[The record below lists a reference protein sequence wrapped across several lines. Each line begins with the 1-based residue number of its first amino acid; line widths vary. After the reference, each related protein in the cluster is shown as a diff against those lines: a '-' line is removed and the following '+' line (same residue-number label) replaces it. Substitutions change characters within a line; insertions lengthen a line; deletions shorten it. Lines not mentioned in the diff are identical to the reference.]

1 MNLLKVLLTTYDQA
15 LKRGIVDNSDNMKE
29 PNLLPLYHSNKKSAT
44 GKDIFVITLNEE
56 GRLINGDYLAQ
67 NEYIVF
73 PVTEGSINRTT
84 NAAPHPIC
92 DEVSYLVSDGSKKG
106 IEKNRLYFE
115 VQDEIKAF
123 LQQHNKQNIA
133 FEAIYRYVRGNTLL
147 EDIANNV
154 TQGQAYTLEGSTVI
168 YETEGKVTKV
178 DLAKLFITFEI
189 AYADKGII
197 TVSQDKE
204 LHQLYIEYVTAQNE
218 AQSEQ
223 EYCDIAGKKMYCIS
237 THRGLVGKAKLIS
250 ISNHKDTY
258 FGRFTDG
265 EQIIHIGY
273 ETSQKIH
280 NMLKFLL
287 DSDKYKY
294 YLGENSY
301 CVSWLSYDLLAAQA
315 PFFEDQEVNSANDD
329 DYDDYDNDYDDN
341 ANDEEAPNNSSN
353 HGDIFIEHLVPAI
366 NKYFAGEGMR
376 ETDDRDKYFCVLI
389 IEKSSNGRMSVKY
402 FQSFVIS
409 DIKERVQQW
418 YIDLAWPY
426 WDVENQTRIMQAPS
440 LRKLI
445 NYTYGEEGDKGIVC
459 QQKQVVRKNLERL
472 LPCVL
477 TGRPL
482 PGDFFQT
489 AVNRLKNR
497 ESYDKFWDAALNRCC
512 SIIKKH
518 KADKGYQ
525 VFDEKGALRMENSRS
540 FLYGR
545 LLATYEKLEMDAMS
559 SNSKSEG
566 RITNAERLWS
576 AMQSR
581 PLQIATLLQR
591 KSMPYQN
598 SLKKRK
604 YGLQIMYSNLLTE
617 IYNGIREAE
626 AGSTSVARAVLKEDF
641 ILGYYAQKQLFY
653 TKKEKAENTVTEQ
666 ESAVE

>member
-15 LKRGIVDNSDNMKE
+15 LSCGVVDNSDTMKE
-29 PNLLPLYHSNKKSAT
+29 PNLLPLYHSNRKSAT

-56 GRLINGDYLAQ
+56 GRLIKGSYLAQ

-92 DEVSYLVSDGSKKG
+92 DEVSYLVSDGTKKG
-106 IEKNRLYFE
+106 IEKNKLYFE
-115 VQDEIKAF
+115 VQEDIKAF
-123 LQQHNKQNIA
+123 LEQHNKQNIA
-133 FEAIYRYVRGNTLL
+133 FQAIYRYVRGNTLL
-147 EDIANNV
+147 EDIANNI
-154 TQGQAYTLEGSTVI
+154 TKGEAYNLDGSTVI
-168 YETEGKVTKV
+168 YEEAGKQTKV

-218 AQSEQ
+218 AKPEQ
-223 EYCDIAGKKMYCIS
+223 EYCDITGKKMYCIS

-273 ETSQKIH
+273 EASQKIH

-287 DSDKYKY
+287 DSDKYKH

-315 PFFEDQEVNSANDD
+315 PLYEDQEVLQSDADNASDEEPVEEMENDD
-329 DYDDYDNDYDDN
+329 TS
-341 ANDEEAPNNSSN
+341 AEPMKDEDVLL
-353 HGDIFIEHLVPAI
+353 GYIVPALTR
-366 NKYFAGEGMR
+366 YFAGVSER
-376 ETDDRDKYFCVLI
+376 EVTEADDFFCVLI

-402 FQSFVIS
+402 FQSFAIS
-409 DIKERVQQW
+409 DIKERAQQW
-418 YIDLAWPY
+418 YIDLAWPH
-426 WDVENQTRIMQAPS
+426 WDVETQSRIMQAPS

-445 NYTYGEEGDKGIVC
+445 NYTYGEEGDRGLIC
-459 QQKQVVRKNLERL
+459 QQKKVVRKNLERL

-477 TGRPL
+477 TGKPL
-482 PGDFFQT
+482 PIDFYQT

-581 PLQIATLLQR
+581 PLQISVLLQR

-604 YGLQIMYSNLLTE
+604 MGLYVNYDKLLTE
-617 IYNGIREAE
+617 LYTAIKATEENTLA
-626 AGSTSVARAVLKEDF
+626 ARAVLKEDF
-641 ILGYYAQKQLFY
+641 ILGYYAQKQSFY
-653 TKKEKAENTVTEQ
+653 TKKDKTEAKS
-666 ESAVE
+666 EIEE

>member
-15 LKRGIVDNSDNMKE
+15 LSCGVVDNSDNMKE

-56 GRLINGDYLAQ
+56 GRLIKGSYLEQ

-73 PVTEGSINRTT
+73 PVTEESINRTT

-92 DEVSYLVSDGSKKG
+92 DEVSYLVSDGTKKG
-106 IEKNRLYFE
+106 IEKNKLYFE
-115 VQDEIKAF
+115 VQEDIKTF
-123 LQQHNKQNIA
+123 LEQHNKQNIA
-133 FEAIYRYVRGNTLL
+133 FQAIYRYVRGNTLL
-147 EDIANNV
+147 EDIANNI
-154 TQGQAYTLEGSTVI
+154 TKGEAYTLDGSAVI
-168 YETEGKVTKV
+168 YEEAGKQTKV

-218 AQSEQ
+218 AQPEQ
-223 EYCDIAGKKMYCIS
+223 EYCDISGKKMYCIS

-287 DSDKYKY
+287 DSDKYKH

-315 PFFEDQEVNSANDD
+315 PLYEDQEVRQSDEGYSSDETQVDETENDD
-329 DYDDYDNDYDDN
+329 TSAEPMKHEDVLLGY
-341 ANDEEAPNNSSN
+341 
-353 HGDIFIEHLVPAI
+353 IVPALTR
-366 NKYFAGEGMR
+366 YFAGVSER
-376 ETDDRDKYFCVLI
+376 EVTEADDFFCVLI

-402 FQSFVIS
+402 FQSFAIS
-409 DIKERVQQW
+409 DIKERAQQW
-418 YIDLAWPY
+418 YIDLAWPH

-445 NYTYGEEGDKGIVC
+445 NYTYGEEGDKGIIC
-459 QQKQVVRKNLERL
+459 QQKKVVRKNLERL

-477 TGRPL
+477 TGKPL
-482 PGDFFQT
+482 PIDFYQT

-581 PLQIATLLQR
+581 PLQISVLLQR

-604 YGLQIMYSNLLTE
+604 MGLYVNYDKLLTE
-617 IYNGIREAE
+617 LYTAIKATEEN
-626 AGSTSVARAVLKEDF
+626 TLVARAVLKEDF
-641 ILGYYAQKQLFY
+641 ILGYYAQKQSFY
-653 TKKEKAENTVTEQ
+653 TKKDKTEVKL
-666 ESAVE
+666 ETEE